1 MRLAAA
7 GDFGEIVRRFPAS
20 RAVAGAG
27 AFMALILV
35 PLLPAQEADGK
46 AAAKSPAAAKAENSG
61 NSESG
66 AEAEAACRAVVWKPV
81 FQGVDVATFSAA
93 HPRPIQAQLLR
104 VNLKTP
110 GVRLL
115 ATPDNGDEPG
125 ETTSQ
130 LTSSFLKAQ
139 KCQAAINAAP
149 FDKVYPIEGQPEDI
163 VGLQISG
170 GKTVSPASDYPA
182 LLQMDDGTLRISRP
196 PFPDKGIREAVCGFQ
211 VILKDGKNVAT
222 DTKLHPRTG
231 AAISADGQTLWLLTV
246 DGRQAGYSEGCT
258 TVEMGTWFSAL
269 GATDA
274 INLDGGGTT
283 TMVLANPDGSPRIVN
298 RPIQLGIP
306 GRERPSGSHLG
317 IFANPLTAA
326 ASVKE

>member
-1 MRLAAA
+1 MEDL
-7 GDFGEIVRRFPAS
+7 RRFVRPFPA
-20 RAVAGAG
+20 RPAVVSAGI
-27 AFMALILV
+27 LSVLV
-35 PLLPAQEADGK
+35 PVPSLPAQEAEGK
-46 AAAKSPAAAKAENSG
+46 ATASASAAVKAGNSG
-61 NSESG
+61 NSEAG
-66 AEAEAACRAVVWKPV
+66 AEAEAACRAAVWKPV
-81 FQGVDVATFSAA
+81 FQGVELATFSAA
-93 HPRPIQAQLLR
+93 RPRPVQAQVLR
-104 VNLKTP
+104 VSLKTP

-115 ATPDNGDEPG
+115 ATPDNGAEPG

-130 LTSSFLKAQ
+130 LTSSFLKVQ

-258 TVEMGTWFSAL
+258 TVEMGVWFSAL
-269 GATDA
+269 GANDA

-317 IFANPLTAA
+317 IFAKPLRAA
-326 ASVKE
+326 DASGKD